1 MQESP
6 APAAKTIG
14 DYGFDPLGLG
24 TDETFVPFREAEI
37 KHGRLAMLAAV
48 AWPLQE
54 ILHPILVD
62 TARSSGFGG
71 TKDVLEATAGKSPS
85 LLNGGLNQWEIAP
98 TLAVAVFMAS
108 VLEKKDVDRRAAK
121 GLKFNEYSKSELPGD
136 LRFDPL
142 RITRSLSREEKVEFL
157 EKELLNG
164 RLAMLAVTCYV
175 LEEALFQVPV
185 VRYTP
190 ELFRPLIFT
199 DSFRAF
205 MDSSFAAASM
215 DASIDGVAY

>member
-1 MQESP
+1 
-6 APAAKTIG
+6 
-14 DYGFDPLGLG
+14 
-24 TDETFVPFREAEI
+24 
-37 KHGRLAMLAAV
+37 
-48 AWPLQE
+48 
-54 ILHPILVD
+54 
-62 TARSSGFGG
+62 
-71 TKDVLEATAGKSPS
+71 
-85 LLNGGLNQWEIAP
+85 
-98 TLAVAVFMAS
+98 MAS

-164 RLAMLAVTCYV
+164 RVAMLAVTAYV
-175 LEEALFQVPV
+175 LEEFVFQTPV

-215 DASIDGVAY
+215 DASIDGIAY